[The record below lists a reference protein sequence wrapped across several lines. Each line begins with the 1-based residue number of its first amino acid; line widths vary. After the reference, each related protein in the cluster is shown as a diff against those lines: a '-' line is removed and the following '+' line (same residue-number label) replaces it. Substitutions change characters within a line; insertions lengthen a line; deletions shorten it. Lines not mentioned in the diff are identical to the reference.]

1 MSVKLVV
8 LAGFRFSDKFEVLR
22 AGKVWLVTI
31 ARSRIEFEVKLE
43 QIWEQIIGCDI
54 FPILDI
60 STTFRRVTSQDI
72 SRIIEKY
79 KHDFE
84 ICGYDDTLHEL
95 KMLTRKKLLNA
106 KISAEDLHPI

>member
-1 MSVKLVV
+1 MDNIRNEYEEWKN
-8 LAGFRFSDKFEVLR
+8 
-22 AGKVWLVTI
+22 KVREDWKERMKI
-31 ARSRIEFEVKLE
+31 EIGEEIRKEAKGAENRSRVEFEVKLE

-95 KMLTRKKLLNA
+95 KMLLVL
-106 KISAEDLHPI
+106 KISSSS